1 MIVLWWLVSVVLLVN
16 VLVGLAFVTT
26 RKGSPNAL
34 LSSLLFGTTGVALTL
49 TLGQALGQ
57 PRAVDI
63 ALVFALLTAVIGVAF
78 ARKGWMSGSD
88 SGGPAR

>member
-1 MIVLWWLVSVVLLVN
+1 MLWWLVSVVLLVN

-26 RKGSPNAL
+26 RKGSPDAL
-34 LSSLLFGTTGVALTL
+34 LSSLLFGTAGVALTL
-49 TLGQALGQ
+49 TVGQALGQ

-78 ARKGWMSGSD
+78 ARKGWMS
-88 SGGPAR
+88 R

>member
-49 TLGQALGQ
+49 TLGRALGQ
-57 PRAVDI
+57 NRAVDV

-78 ARKGWMSGSD
+78 ARQGWLSGSERE
-88 SGGPAR
+88 GQVR